1 MIYEKIMAEIKEAM
15 KTKEVD
21 KKDVLKQVQSKV
33 QNIAKDNKTEITD
46 EVVFEAIRKE
56 IKEMNKTLDEIKSK
70 PESDLY
76 KSTEFKIKTIEAF
89 LPAQLTK
96 EQLTEMINGVI
107 ANNSDV
113 PKGKLTG
120 IVMKELKGK
129 ADNKLIKETLDEILK
144 A

>member
-21 KKDVLKQVQSKV
+21 KKDVLKQVQSKA

-56 IKEMNKTLDEIKSK
+56 LKEMNKTLEEIKSK

-107 ANNSDV
+107 SNNSDI